1 MGGTALASQIFPDVL
16 VMTANRARIPLTLT
30 ALCLL
35 ASCTSRTL
43 PLPPPDVDPIS
54 QGPDANGLVTISGI
68 SQEGASVG
76 VLNDATLEGVIVT
89 TPDEGCGNACP
100 FEAQVPAES
109 GDSIR
114 VWQFFETGSHA
125 EAFVP

>member
-1 MGGTALASQIFPDVL
+1 
-16 VMTANRARIPLTLT
+16 MTPSRARFPLLLP
-30 ALCLL
+30 ALWLL
-35 ASCTSRTL
+35 AGCTSRTL

-54 QGPDANGLVTISGI
+54 QGPDASGFVTITGI

-89 TPDEGCGNACP
+89 TPEEGCDNACP
-100 FEAQVPAES
+100 FEARVQAES

-125 EAFVP
+125 DAFVP